1 MSRANYSL
9 SNDPKTFKRFREIF
23 FNQRFPSNQ
32 DIVLDISPI
41 ESPIEEN
48 PKSMVQETVIKL
60 EREES
65 LLEGKQRLNY
75 FPKRTNKHI
84 DFVIYYKETT
94 ETQNSKEIKKF
105 RTKFFKQLKYE
116 GFDLYYIKQ
125 RDFKDETV
133 TYVYVLLNCSL
144 DRLMDEAER
153 MELELPLKL
162 VIKKS

>member
-9 SNDPKTFKRFREIF
+9 SKDPKTFKRLREIF
-23 FNQRFPSNQ
+23 FNQKFPSNE
-32 DIVLDISPI
+32 DIAKDISPT

-48 PKSMVQETVIKL
+48 PNNMIHETVIKL
-60 EREES
+60 ERQES
-65 LLEGKQRLNY
+65 KIDEKQKLNY

-84 DFVIYYKETT
+84 DFVIYYKETI

-105 RTKFFKQLKYE
+105 RTKFFKKLKYE

-125 RDFKDETV
+125 RDFKDEKI

-162 VIKKS
+162 VIKIS